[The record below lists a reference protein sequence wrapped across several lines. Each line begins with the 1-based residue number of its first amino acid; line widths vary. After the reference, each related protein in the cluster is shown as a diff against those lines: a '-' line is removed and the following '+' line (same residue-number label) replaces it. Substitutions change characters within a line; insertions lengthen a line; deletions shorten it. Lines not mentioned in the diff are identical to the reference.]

1 MRESREEIMVQ
12 EMGNAHSEGK
22 RGISGSTL
30 KLIALLTMLVD
41 HVGAVVVVRMIID
54 NNTRNGMVG
63 MIAYDNLYIT
73 YQVLR
78 SIGRIAFPIYCFLLV
93 EGFQRTRNKAKYAFR
108 LGLFALISEIPFDL
122 AFSSKVL
129 EFSYQNVFFTLFIGM
144 ITMLAMDAVEKK
156 MRSIASE
163 KAVGFMTAVKYL
175 AELTIFATGAFVAEL
190 LRTDYGA
197 KGIMCI
203 VVLYLFRWNKA
214 MQIVA
219 GACAFLWERTA
230 SFAFIPIAF
239 YNGRRG
245 LNLKYVFYLFYPLH
259 LLILYLVCVV
269 MGISGYPTL

>member
-1 MRESREEIMVQ
+1 MVQ
-12 EMGNAHSEGK
+12 EMGSTHTEVK

-30 KLIALLTMLVD
+30 KLIALMTMLID
-41 HVGAVVVVRMIID
+41 HVGAVVVFRMIID

-78 SIGRIAFPIYCFLLV
+78 SIGRIAFPIFCFLLV
-93 EGFQRTRNKAKYAFR
+93 EGFQKTRNKAKYMLR
-108 LGLFALISEIPFDL
+108 LGAFALISEIPFDL
-122 AFSSKVL
+122 ALSSKVL
-129 EFSYQNVFFTLFIGM
+129 EFAYQNVFFTLLIGM
-144 ITMLAMDAVEKK
+144 ITILAMDTVENK
-156 MRSIASE
+156 MRNIASE
-163 KAVGFMTAVKYL
+163 RAVGFMTAVKYL
-175 AELTIFATGAFVAEL
+175 AELAIFAAGAFVAEL

-197 KGIMCI
+197 KGVMCI

-219 GACAFLWERTA
+219 GACAFLWEWIA

-239 YNGRRG
+239 YNGKRG

-259 LLILYLVCVV
+259 LLILYLICVV
-269 MGISGYPTL
+269 MGISGYPAV